1 VRDRILVRDTKDRT
15 ARVLRFTPA
24 ARHQFAEQ
32 LKAAE
37 RTSR

>member
-1 VRDRILVRDTKDRT
+1 LILGDIGS
-15 ARVLRFTPA
+15 PA
-24 ARHQFAEQ
+24 AWRQFAEQ